1 MWYQNNKVV
10 FEILVNI
17 THAHT
22 RARTHA
28 PQYLIKSLP
37 HRDTINAFEHR
48 DTINA
53 FENRADPD
61 QAAFARAVWSGSTLF
76 AH

>member
-37 HRDTINAFEHR
+37 HRDTINAFE
-48 DTINA
+48 
-53 FENRADPD
+53 NRADPD